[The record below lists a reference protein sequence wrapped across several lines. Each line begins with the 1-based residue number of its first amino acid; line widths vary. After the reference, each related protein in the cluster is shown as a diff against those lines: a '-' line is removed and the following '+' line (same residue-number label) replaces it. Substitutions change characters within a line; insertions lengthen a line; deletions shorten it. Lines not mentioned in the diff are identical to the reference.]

1 MPELRELLTN
11 RGLKVVL
18 AGVGNLLRNDD
29 GIGPYISKRL
39 QTHENRI
46 IVTPETGIDR
56 YISAINNEK
65 PDLLIIIDCVEMG
78 LPAGSWKVIPMSQ
91 VFDTT
96 CHSHNVSLKK
106 LSSFFDTTIFIIA
119 IQPANIAVGEI
130 FSKPVMCAASEIIAF
145 INNSK

>member
-1 MPELRELLTN
+1 MHELGELLTN
-11 RGLKVVL
+11 PGLKIVL

-39 QTHENRI
+39 QTKGNRI
-46 IVTPETGIDR
+46 VFTPETGIDR
-56 YISAINNEK
+56 YISAINSEQ

-78 LPAGSWKVIPMSQ
+78 LPAGSWKIIPMSQ

-96 CHSHNVSLKK
+96 CHSHNISLKK
-106 LSSFFDTTIFIIA
+106 LSSFFDATIFILA

-130 FSKPVMCAASEIIAF
+130 LSKPVMRAASEIIAF
-145 INNSK
+145 IDNYT